1 MLLDFLITA
10 PLAQEAAGASSQSG
24 FASLIPLALIMAVFY
39 FLLIRPQQKKIK
51 EQQAIIQSAG
61 KGDEVVTIGGIF
73 GQVVS
78 VDAEEGI
85 VQLQISENSRIKI
98 RRESISEITKSVSVQ
113 KNPNADKAEAKTED
127 KKSKNKKA

>member
-1 MLLDFLITA
+1 MLDYLITA
-10 PLAQEAAGASSQSG
+10 PLAQEAASTSSQSG
-24 FASLIPLALIMAVFY
+24 FASLVPLALIMAVFY

-113 KNPNADKAEAKTED
+113 KNPNADKAEAKIEG